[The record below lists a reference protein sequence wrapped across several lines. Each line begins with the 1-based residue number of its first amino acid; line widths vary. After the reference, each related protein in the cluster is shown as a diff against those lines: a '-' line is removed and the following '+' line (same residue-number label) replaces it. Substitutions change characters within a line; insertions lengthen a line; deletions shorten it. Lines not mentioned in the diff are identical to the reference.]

1 MAIGLDEVFKVLSK
15 GVIISINSQK
25 YLEAAKF
32 LMIDE
37 NFDELYKILNK
48 LGFILNGENG
58 YFYISKK
65 ETMNESELNSFLNNH
80 KNTLIAIAIL
90 KQLFPYLE
98 RGSILKQTD
107 FIVHYKQKEDPRLQQ
122 KFEYIF
128 KSKDLKD
135 IVEKFFDLLEKNYI
149 LEKKENDSKDDY
161 LVLSSIEYY
170 TKIVQSVAS

>member
-1 MAIGLDEVFKVLSK
+1 MAVGLDEVFKVLSK

-25 YLEAAKF
+25 YLDIANF

-37 NFDELYKILNK
+37 NFEELSKILKK
-48 LGFILNGENG
+48 LGFTLNGENG

-65 ETMNESELNSFLNNH
+65 ELMSEGELSSFLNNH
-80 KNTLIAIAIL
+80 KNILISIAIL

-107 FIVHYKQKEDPRLQQ
+107 FIVHYKQKEDELLRQ

-128 KSKDLKD
+128 KTKDLKD
-135 IVEKFFDLLEKNYI
+135 VVEKFFDLLEKSYI
-149 LEKKENDSKDDY
+149 LEKKESDSKDDY

-170 TKIVQSVAS
+170 TKIVQSVV